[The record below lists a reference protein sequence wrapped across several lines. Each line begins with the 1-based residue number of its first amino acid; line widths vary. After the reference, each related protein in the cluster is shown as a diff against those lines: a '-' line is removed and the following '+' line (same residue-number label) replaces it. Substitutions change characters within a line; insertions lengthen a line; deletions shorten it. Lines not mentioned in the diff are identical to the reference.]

1 MPPAASELV
10 SMSPE
15 ERLLVACARCTL
27 SPDQHQEL
35 ETLVGNRRGRALRWD
50 QVWHKA
56 QWYNLTPLVYHHLS
70 QLENRRCIPAPTM
83 DKFKAAYRDNTVMNL
98 FFQAELR
105 KVVEALDGRGVP
117 VILLKGLA
125 LSEIVYEKSALRP
138 MTDLDLL
145 VPEELVAC
153 AQETVHQLG
162 YSPIGIV
169 EQQLDTEQNHRH
181 LPALQRPGT
190 PAMVEIHRHIVRRDS
205 ALYFDIRGFW
215 ERSREVSIGEVRTR
229 ILAPEDL
236 LIHLSL
242 NYFLDRR
249 FHSLAALRQLCD
261 VAESVKHYQHQIQ
274 WPALLDNAREYG
286 VEGSVT
292 SVLYQ
297 AKVLLGA
304 PVPDDLLQPSQV
316 TEDREVARFLRR
328 RVLDTR
334 HWVARGLAVPGK
346 KYQPHRVAAEALH
359 RFIPSRRHLAQRYH
373 RPVHGIRS
381 FLLYAEH
388 IGVGVSTLTRA
399 VACPQSTMEDL
410 AIDRWLHSL
419 YAHKSRR

>member
-1 MPPAASELV
+1 MTA
-10 SMSPE
+10 E

-27 SPDQHQEL
+27 GPEQRQEL
-35 ETLVGNRRGRALRWD
+35 EALVANRRGHALRWD

-70 QLENRRCIPAPTM
+70 QLENRHRVPAPFM
-83 DKFKAAYRDNTVMNL
+83 DRFKAAYRDNGVMNL

-105 KVVEALDGRGVP
+105 KVLQALDGLGVP

-145 VPEELVAC
+145 VPRDLVAR
-153 AQETVHQLG
+153 AQETIHHLG
-162 YSPIGIV
+162 FSALGTA
-169 EQQLDTEQNHRH
+169 EQQRDTEQNHRH

-190 PAMVEIHRHIVRRDS
+190 PAMVEVHRHIVRRDS
-205 ALYFDIRGFW
+205 PLYFDISGFW
-215 ERSREVSIGEVRTR
+215 ERSQAVSIAQTRTR

-236 LIHLSL
+236 LVHLSL
-242 NYFLDRR
+242 NFFLDRR
-249 FHSLAALRQLCD
+249 FHSVAALRQLCD
-261 VAESVKHYQHQIQ
+261 VAESVRHYQHQIQ
-274 WPALLDNAREYG
+274 WPMLVENLREYG
-286 VEGSVT
+286 VEGPVT
-292 SVLYQ
+292 SVLHQ

-304 PVPDDLLQPSQV
+304 PVPDELLQAPSLRSQ
-316 TEDREVARFLRR
+316 DREMAHFLRR

-334 HWVARGLAVPGK
+334 HWVARGLAAPGE
-346 KYQPHRVAAEALH
+346 KYQTRRVGAEALR
-359 RFIPSRRHLAQRYH
+359 RFVPSRRHLAQRHH
-373 RPVHGIRS
+373 RPAHGIRS

-388 IGVGVSTLTRA
+388 IGVGI
-399 VACPQSTMEDL
+399 STMARAMARPQATLEDL

-419 YAHKSRR
+419 YTRKGDE

>member
-1 MPPAASELV
+1 
-10 SMSPE
+10 MSAE

-27 SPDQHQEL
+27 APEQRQEL
-35 ETLVGNRRGRALRWD
+35 EALVGNRQGHALRWD
-50 QVWHKA
+50 LVWHKA
-56 QWYNLTPLVYHHLS
+56 QWYNLTPLAYHHLS
-70 QLENRRCIPAPTM
+70 QLDNRGCVPAPVM
-83 DKFKAAYRDNTVMNL
+83 DRFKAAYRDNTVLNL

-105 KVVEALDGRGVP
+105 KVLVALNGLGVP

-125 LSEIVYEKSALRP
+125 LSEIVYEKSGLRP

-145 VPEELVAC
+145 VPEEMVAR

-162 YSPIGIV
+162 FSPIGTI
-169 EQQLDTEQNHRH
+169 EEQLDTEQYHRH

-190 PAMVEIHRHIVRRDS
+190 PAMVEIHRHIVRRDNP
-205 ALYFDIRGFW
+205 LYFDIRGFW
-215 ERSREVSIGEVRTR
+215 ERSQEVSIAQARTR

-242 NYFLDRR
+242 NFFLDRR

-261 VAESVKHYQHQIQ
+261 VAESLRHYQHQIQ
-274 WPALLDNAREYG
+274 WPALVERIREYG
-286 VEGSVT
+286 VEGPVT

-304 PVPDDLLQPSQV
+304 PMPDRLLQPLPSQRSQ
-316 TEDREVARFLRR
+316 DREVARFLRR

-334 HWVARGLAVPGK
+334 HWVARGLAVPGE
-346 KYQPHRVAAEALH
+346 KYQTRRVGAEALR
-359 RFIPSRRHLAQRYH
+359 RFIPSRRHLAQRHH

-388 IGVGVSTLTRA
+388 IGVGVSTMARA
-399 VACPQSTMEDL
+399 VARPQATLEDL

-419 YAHKSRR
+419 YSHKGIM